1 MLFNVLLYTSLFVFL
16 LGLIYKI
23 STWFSRKIGIAS
35 QNFTTS
41 ERITT
46 AAKGILEVIFS
57 PKILILVKVFMLDIV
72 LQRRIL
78 KEDFLRWLMHILIFT
93 GFMMLLL
100 MHALDSFITTSLFK
114 EYYSTLNPFLFLRDF
129 FGIMV
134 LAGLMIAVYRRFILK
149 VPRLKSNSMDLYA
162 IIILAVIMIS
172 GILLEGIKITS
183 YTEFQ
188 DMVENY
194 SGLDDEGEILALEKL
209 WVRDFGLVSP
219 NVKGPIDP
227 AIIPHSKELHNMNC
241 VECHSST
248 EWAIMGYPAARL
260 LKLIALRLDRMG
272 GVNAFWYIHFLACFI
287 GLAYLPFSKM
297 FHFIASP
304 VSLLANAVMDKDK
317 SLPANIATRQ
327 AMELDACTH
336 CGTCSLRC
344 SVAVAFDKIGNS
356 NILPSEKLVFL
367 KTYASGKNL
376 KENELKAIQEGI
388 YLCTNCD
395 RCTVVCPVGINLREL
410 WLNVRE
416 ELIQKGSPIPLV
428 LSPFSFYRGLNRQE
442 LDSNNYSNPM
452 SLTRNTIADKCELM
466 KNPDEVIS
474 LTPINKEFK
483 EKVDLS
489 SQATTYSYCFSCQNC
504 STVCPVVGNYE
515 NPQEALGLLPHQIM
529 RSVGLGLKDLA
540 FGSKMLWDCVT
551 CYQCQEHCPQGVK
564 VTDVLYELKNLAIKE
579 TFNNE

>member
-1 MLFNVLLYTSLFVFL
+1 MLFTVLLYTSLFVFF
-16 LGLIYKI
+16 LGLIYKVF
-23 STWFSRKIGIAS
+23 TWFSRKIGTAS

-41 ERITT
+41 ERITA

-57 PKILILVKVFMLDIV
+57 PKILILVKVFILDVV

-78 KEDFLRWLMHILIFT
+78 KEDFLRWLMHMLIFT

-100 MHALDSFITTSLFK
+100 MHALDSFITASLFK
-114 EYYSTLNPFLFLRDF
+114 EYYSTVNPFLFLRDF

-172 GILLEGIKITS
+172 GVLLKGAKITS

-188 DMVENY
+188 NMVENY

-209 WVRDFGLVSP
+209 WVKDFGLVSP
-219 NVKGPIDP
+219 NVKEPIDP
-227 AIIPHSKELHNMNC
+227 AIISLSKELHNMNC
-241 VECHSST
+241 AECHSSPK
-248 EWAIMGYPAARL
+248 WAFTGYPVSRML
-260 LKLIALRLDRMG
+260 SPVALSLDRS
-272 GVNAFWYIHFLACFI
+272 GVTILLWYIHFLACFI

-317 SLPANIATRQ
+317 SYPANIATRQ

-367 KTYASGKNL
+367 KTYASGKDL
-376 KENELKAIQEGI
+376 KENEIKAIQEGI

-452 SLTRNTIADKCELM
+452 SLTRNAITDKCELM

-474 LTPINKEFK
+474 LTPINKEFM

-564 VTDVLYELKNLAIKE
+564 VTDVLYELKNLALKE
-579 TFNNE
+579 INAE